1 MGPGRRFGVQPDEDA
16 EILSGWG
23 ACSRLSLAMR
33 GLLLLTLL
41 LMVSGLVGKGVV
53 CSRRRGRDDAVGRR
67 RSRFGV
73 SKRLIPGVQEA
84 IGKLLG
90 EFPFGPSGELFRCFF
105 KFSAE
110 GLKHLQLGIVLLHTV
125 ACELRGCFKN
135 GDWLLYSSR
144 GRVRGGVRMG
154 DLGSFRSR
162 SSRDCIERRGR
173 RLSRPPVGLFCKRA
187 VRAPRLRLAGVW
199 IPRSKGSGT
208 IGGQEVAV
216 VVVHLL
222 RRLV

>member
-1 MGPGRRFGVQPDEDA
+1 
-16 EILSGWG
+16 
-23 ACSRLSLAMR
+23 
-33 GLLLLTLL
+33 
-41 LMVSGLVGKGVV
+41 MVSRLVGKGVV

-73 SKRLIPGVQEA
+73 GKRLIPGVQET

-90 EFPFGPSGELFRCFF
+90 EFPFEPSGELFRCFF

-110 GLKHLQLGIVLLHTV
+110 DLKHLQLGIVLLHTV

-144 GRVRGGVRMG
+144 GRVRGEVRMG

-162 SSRDCIERRGR
+162 SSRDCIERRRRCLSVLPWAGR
-173 RLSRPPVGLFCKRA
+173 TPTGPFMTGWLFCKGA

-208 IGGQEVAV
+208 IGGQEVADANAAAVGCAKRRIVV